1 MSHKMPDSNR
11 SVVTCRQGALLC
23 LDMET
28 RLSQIVG
35 KGPGN
40 CCKPNNNNNNNN
52 NKNKETNKQTNKIT
66 RKAVGCL
73 LPKRRISQGYLLA

>member
-40 CCKPNNNNNNNN
+40 CCKPNNNNNNN
-52 NKNKETNKQTNKIT
+52 KTRKQAKIKIT

-73 LPKRRISQGYLLA
+73 LSKRRISQGYLLA